1 VIEPYGGG
9 GGGNGDDAQT
19 QLKEYA
25 LFVPRFAKL
34 LGRLMRDPRV
44 PARSKAVLVAA
55 AGYIVSPID
64 IVPDR
69 FAKVGRLDDIVIAAF
84 ALDHILKQVPDHVL
98 REHWE
103 GDEDVLDVVR
113 NVIEIG
119 AGLVP
124 SWLRRV
130 LPT

>member
-1 VIEPYGGG
+1 MIEPYG

-19 QLKEYA
+19 QLMEYA

-44 PARSKAVLVAA
+44 PARSKAILVAA

-84 ALDHILKQVPDHVL
+84 ALDQILKQVPDHVL

-103 GDEDVLDVVR
+103 GDQDVLDVVR

-124 SWLRRV
+124 SWLRRI
-130 LPT
+130 LPS

>member
-1 VIEPYGGG
+1 MIEPRDGSGGG
-9 GGGNGDDAQT
+9 DGDDAQT
-19 QLKEYA
+19 QLTEYA
-25 LFVPRFAKL
+25 LVVPRFAKL

-44 PARSKAVLVAA
+44 PARSKAILVAA

-64 IVPDR
+64 ILPDR
-69 FAKVGRLDDIVIAAF
+69 FAKIGRLDDIVIAAF
-84 ALDHILKQVPDHVL
+84 ALDHVLKQVPEHVL

-103 GDEDVLDVVR
+103 GDDDVLDVVR

-124 SWLRRV
+124 SWLRRL
-130 LPT
+130 LPS